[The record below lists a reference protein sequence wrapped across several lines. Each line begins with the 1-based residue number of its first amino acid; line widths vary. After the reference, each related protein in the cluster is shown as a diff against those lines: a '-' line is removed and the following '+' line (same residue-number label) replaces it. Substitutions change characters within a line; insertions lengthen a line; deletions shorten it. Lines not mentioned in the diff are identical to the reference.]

1 MYVANY
7 LYFLNN
13 TNDYNFL
20 ELAENSRCTRKE
32 RKQRNIRTKNQ
43 TAIKRIER
51 KNERKGKLTNI
62 YINRWVISD
71 FL

>member
-20 ELAENSRCTRKE
+20 KLAETSRCTRKE
-32 RKQRNIRTKNQ
+32 RKQRNIQTKNQ

>member
-7 LYFLNN
+7 LFPNN

-20 ELAENSRCTRKE
+20 MLAENSRCTRKE
-32 RKQRNIRTKNQ
+32 RKQRNIQTKNQ

-51 KNERKGKLTNI
+51 KNERKGN
-62 YINRWVISD
+62 
-71 FL
+71 